1 MPVLKG
7 CRVLVVEDDYFIASG
22 LADALRAAGADII
35 GPVANVRAAFD
46 VLGELIDVCS
56 LDFRLGSETSLPI
69 ADELE
74 RRGVPFIFA
83 TGTVCELPA
92 VHGAYAVAE
101 KPLCHGE
108 LANLL
113 AMGAKSTAKKQ
124 VPRRAWS

>member
-7 CRVLVVEDDYFIASG
+7 CRVLVVEDDYFIAVG
-22 LADALRAAGADII
+22 LADALRGAGAHII
-35 GPVANVRAAFD
+35 GPVANVRHALD
-46 VLGELIDVCS
+46 MLGEQIDVCS
-56 LDFRLGSETSLPI
+56 LDFRLGGETSLPI

-101 KPLCHGE
+101 KPFCHRE
-108 LANLL
+108 LTNLL
-113 AMGAKSTAKKQ
+113 AKAC
-124 VPRRAWS
+124 R